1 MTRSGELQNSGLAD
15 TSVKI
20 PGGGLVSTVEDLARF
35 AIAMQTGKLVKKET
49 LDRMWI
55 RQKTRD
61 GQEINYGLGWVV
73 GAREGVKEVQH
84 GGAQQRVSTFLYLLP
99 EKGAAVALM
108 VNLEGMG
115 GVLPNLARR
124 IADIAIQE

>member
-1 MTRSGELQNSGLAD
+1 
-15 TSVKI
+15 
-20 PGGGLVSTVEDLARF
+20 
-35 AIAMQTGKLVKKET
+35 
-49 LDRMWI
+49 
-55 RQKTRD
+55 
-61 GQEINYGLGWVV
+61 
-73 GAREGVKEVQH
+73 
-84 GGAQQRVSTFLYLLP
+84 VSTFLYLLP